1 MMKLKALFI
10 FNAVATVLF
19 GTGSVLAPQALVS
32 LFGST
37 LNPAGELMMRY
48 GGVWLVGLGLLA
60 WFCRNTPASQARQAV
75 VQAYTVCYSLA
86 FVVAL
91 LAQLAKV
98 LNYLGWG
105 TVALNLVL
113 AVGYAYFLFRPEHP
127 D

>member
-48 GGVWLVGLGLLA
+48 GGWSG
-60 WFCRNTPASQARQAV
+60 
-75 VQAYTVCYSLA
+75 
-86 FVVAL
+86 
-91 LAQLAKV
+91 
-98 LNYLGWG
+98 
-105 TVALNLVL
+105 
-113 AVGYAYFLFRPEHP
+113 
-127 D
+127 

>member
-1 MMKLKALFI
+1 
-10 FNAVATVLF
+10 
-19 GTGSVLAPQALVS
+19 
-32 LFGST
+32 
-37 LNPAGELMMRY
+37 
-48 GGVWLVGLGLLA
+48 LLA

>member
-1 MMKLKALFI
+1 MKLKTLFT
-10 FNAVATVLF
+10 FNAVTTMLF
-19 GTGSVLAPQALVS
+19 GTGSILAPQALVS

-60 WFCRNTPASQARQAV
+60 WFCRNAAASQTRQAV
-75 VQAYTVCYSLA
+75 IQAFTVCYSLA

-91 LAQLAKV
+91 LAQLANV

-113 AVGYAYFLFRPEHP
+113 AVGYAYFLVKPEHP